1 MATPGGTS
9 PHSRKTSRKILLT
22 GGGTAGHVTPNLA
35 LLPALRA
42 RGFAVEYVGSK
53 AGIERRLAEEAALP
67 YHGIQTG
74 KLRRYASL
82 ENFIDPLRILLGILQ
97 ATFLIRRLRPG
108 VVFSKGGFVGVPV
121 VVGAWLNRV
130 PVVVHESDLT
140 PGLANRLSF
149 PFARRICLSFRES
162 ADSLGRPEALYTGT
176 PVRAALR
183 EGDRARGFERFGLDP
198 ARRTLLVFGG
208 SQGAQAINEQ
218 VRAALGTLPEDL
230 QVLHVCG
237 AGNLDAALE
246 GHDRYRQY
254 EYLDAEFGDAF
265 ACADVVISR
274 AGANSLAELIA
285 LRKPAVVIPLPTA
298 ASRGDQIDNAELY
311 ADKGYGLVLDQSDL
325 TPASLA
331 TGIRAALQR
340 SGEFVAAM
348 ERAESHDPI
357 ERIADLLVA
366 LADEA

>member
-1 MATPGGTS
+1 L
-9 PHSRKTSRKILLT
+9 LLT

-42 RGFAVEYVGSK
+42 RGFAVEYVGSH
-53 AGIERRLAEEAALP
+53 AGIERRLVVEAGLP
-67 YHGIQTG
+67 YHAVQTG
-74 KLRRYASL
+74 KLRRYASF
-82 ENFIDPLRILLGILQ
+82 ENLIDLLRIPVGILQ
-97 ATFLIRRLRPG
+97 AALLVRRLRPS

-149 PFARRICLSFRES
+149 PFARRICLSFRET
-162 ADSLGRPEALYTGT
+162 ADQLPGRNVVYTGT

-183 EGDRARGFERFGLDP
+183 GGDRARGLARFGLD
-198 ARRTLLVFGG
+198 AGRRTLLVFGG
-208 SQGAQAINEQ
+208 SQGALAINEAL
-218 VRAALGTLPEDL
+218 RAALPSLPDDL

-237 AGNLDAALE
+237 AGHLAADLE
-246 GHDRYRQY
+246 GRPRYRQY

-265 ACADVVISR
+265 ACADVVVSR

-298 ASRGDQIDNAELY
+298 ASRGDQIDNARLF
-311 ADKGYGLVLDQSDL
+311 ADKGFGIVLDQADL
-325 TPASLA
+325 TPASLLA
-331 TGIRAALQR
+331 RVEQALDRASGIA
-340 SGEFVAAM
+340 AAM
-348 ERAESHDPI
+348 ERAEAHDPV
-357 ERIADLLVA
+357 ERIADLLVE
-366 LADEA
+366 LAQGHAS